1 MRLSEIKS
9 KLINILTKEISLG
22 PGFLIQQ
29 DLELLILHV
38 EQDKLTKIDGE
49 NIATHVLANYLHENT
64 EEIEELIDWVTR
76 G

>member
-9 KLINILTKEISLG
+9 KLISILTKEISLG

-49 NIATHVLANYLHENT
+49 NITTHVLANYLHENT

>member
-9 KLINILTKEISLG
+9 KLISILTKEISLG

-38 EQDKLTKIDGE
+38 EQDKLTKIDRE

>member
-38 EQDKLTKIDGE
+38 EQDKLTKIDRE